1 MSNYSEDEC
10 SFDSYSS
17 SEDEET
23 TVDDTIRLLLE
34 KRKAET
40 TKAET
45 TKAETTKAETT
56 KAETTKAETS
66 NSFTKP
72 N

>member
-1 MSNYSEDEC
+1 MSNSSEDEY

-34 KRKAET
+34 KRKSEATKSEATKSET
-40 TKAET
+40 
-45 TKAETTKAETT
+45 
-56 KAETTKAETS
+56 ETS
-66 NSFTKP
+66 PLLNQIKE
-72 N
+72 

>member
-1 MSNYSEDEC
+1 MSKYSEDEC

-45 TKAETTKAETT
+45 TKDETTKD
-56 KAETTKAETS
+56 ETTKAETS